1 MDKPEFLRKF
11 CIIGLGSTEELKEDL
26 TVISEKEV
34 NFVSG
39 EGLIIATF
47 ETAFV
52 LPEIEELLK
61 MTNRSY
67 ILFEMTMGFFSA
79 NIENKEFQEAL
90 FGGDIDSS
98 MTPYHMM
105 EETLKNIR
113 NGIFFTPEKISEI
126 LDNQSEDVTSK
137 TDEELLEEAL
147 ENENYEEAAKLRD
160 KINKN
165 K

>member
-1 MDKPEFLRKF
+1 MDKPNFLRKF
-11 CIIGLGSTEELKEDL
+11 CILGLGSTEELKEDL
-26 TVISEKEV
+26 TIISETSV

-47 ETAFV
+47 QTAFT

-67 ILFEMTMGFFSA
+67 IIFEMTAGFYSA
-79 NIENKEFQEAL
+79 SIENKEFQDAL
-90 FGGDIDSS
+90 FGGEIDSNKTS
-98 MTPYHMM
+98 YHLM
-105 EETLKNIR
+105 EEALKNIR
-113 NGIFFTPEKISEI
+113 NGVLFNAENISGFT
-126 LDNQSEDVTSK
+126 DNYIKDVTLKS
-137 TDEELLEEAL
+137 DEELLEEAL
-147 ENENYEEAAKLRD
+147 NNEDYEQAAKLRD

>member
-47 ETAFV
+47 KTAFV

-113 NGIFFTPEKISEI
+113 KGIFFTPEKISEI
-126 LDNQSEDVTSK
+126 LDNQSEDITSK
-137 TDEELLEEAL
+137 TDEELLQDAL
-147 ENENYEEAAKLRD
+147 DDENYEEAAKLRD

>member
-90 FGGDIDSS
+90 FGGDINSS

-113 NGIFFTPEKISEI
+113 NGIFFSSEKISEI

-137 TDEELLEEAL
+137 TDEELLEQAL

>member
-26 TVISEKEV
+26 TVISEKTI

-61 MTNRSY
+61 MSNRSY
-67 ILFEMTMGFFSA
+67 IIFEMTAGFFSA
-79 NIENKEFQEAL
+79 SIENKEFQEAL
-90 FGGDIDSS
+90 FGGEIDSTK
-98 MTPYHMM
+98 TPFHLM
-105 EETLKNIR
+105 EEALINIR
-113 NGIFFTPEKISEI
+113 SSIFFKPENISDI
-126 LDNQSEDVTSK
+126 LDNSIDTKTSK

-147 ENENYEEAAKLRD
+147 ENEDYEKAAKLRD